1 MPIVRCSEAETHE
14 IHGAR
19 FVSYAAPRTGSRE
32 LCAWRGEIPAG
43 TKAPAHTVDREEI
56 LHLLTGELLITL
68 DGRTE
73 RVTAGD
79 TVIVNPGATL
89 AVENPTGPDR
99 HVLGHHLRR
108 PDGGAGRRHGAHSPV
123 GQLTR
128 AGVMP
133 PATPASPP
141 SARTSPARGP
151 RPPRSGGPSR
161 PRGRR

>member
-1 MPIVRCSEAETHE
+1 MPIVRRSEAETHE

-43 TKAPAHTVDREEI
+43 TKAPAHTV

-89 AVENPTGPDR
+89 AVENPTDR
-99 HVLGHHLRR
+99 TATSWVTTSVGLTAELADGTVL
-108 PDGGAGRRHGAHSPV
+108 
-123 GQLTR
+123 T
-128 AGVMP
+128 P
-133 PATPASPP
+133 PWAN
-141 SARTSPARGP
+141 
-151 RPPRSGGPSR
+151 
-161 PRGRR
+161 